1 MTCTVVVPATGFAPS
16 QAALAEDLR
25 HDSKHRAS
33 GCAKARAVIMEAHPD
48 NSEYRMRRE
57 KHGVEVLRV
66 GTQAPLVTVSLH
78 WQVDGNRNLKA
89 FDIQVVLQVHGAFHW
104 QDNTKF

>member
-1 MTCTVVVPATGFAPS
+1 
-16 QAALAEDLR
+16 
-25 HDSKHRAS
+25 
-33 GCAKARAVIMEAHPD
+33 MEAHPD

-57 KHGVEVLRV
+57 KHDGVEVLRLGV

-89 FDIQVVLQVHGAFHW
+89 FDIQVVLQVYNAFHW
-104 QDNTKF
+104 QDNTKY

>member
-1 MTCTVVVPATGFAPS
+1 MVASATGTGFA
-16 QAALAEDLR
+16 QAAALAEDFNLR

-33 GCAKARAVIMEAHPD
+33 GCAKVRAVIMEAHPD

-78 WQVDGNRNLKA
+78 WQ
-89 FDIQVVLQVHGAFHW
+89 
-104 QDNTKF
+104 DNTKF